1 MVSYKIEI
9 KNSVFKDLNK
19 LSKDINL
26 QVLKKI
32 ESLSENPRQ
41 SQSMKLKGCEH
52 SYRLRV
58 GVYRIVY
65 QINEAEKIVTVFGV
79 GHRKDIYR

>member
-1 MVSYKIEI
+1 MGSYKVEI
-9 KNSVFKDLNK
+9 KNSVFKDVDKLTKDVNK
-19 LSKDINL
+19 QIF
-26 QVLKKI
+26 KKI

-41 SQSMKLKGCEH
+41 QQSMKLKGTEH

-58 GVYRIVY
+58 GIYRIVY
-65 QINEAEKIVTVFGV
+65 QINESEKVITVFGV